1 MTIVDAKPGEE
12 ATWQEVLLSSGK
24 PLVKWKAANGL
35 SEVYSWLDEGRDQN
49 AWIDL
54 EIRVAD
60 QLSLEDSQA
69 AEGAPGLY
77 PYQAGF

>member
-1 MTIVDAKPGEE
+1 TIVDAKPGEE
-12 ATWQEVLLSSGK
+12 ASWREVLLSSGK

-54 EIRVAD
+54 EIRVSD
-60 QLSLEDSQA
+60 QLSLEEIHRLRKA
-69 AEGAPGLY
+69 HPG
-77 PYQAGF
+77 FI